1 MNRFSRV
8 RHHIS
13 IEDVKKKHLE
23 KIAVENFVKTEKEI
37 SKTISERFKHNWR
50 RELEE
55 GMTTSNAL
63 STVLPAEGDV
73 AIDQVNPT
81 DSASFADTNNMFG
94 TGADNPAL
102 VDATI
107 RASGSGT
114 GSADGFDVGGNYLA
128 FQGGSGSS
136 RMALLKPMD
145 ATKVDTLTIT
155 AIRGTG
161 SNGGEH
167 PDVVGQEELFVIYKT
182 PDMTRSSYL
191 SQDRSQN
198 NIGTFPDDAAIIA
211 IDQGDG
217 TLQNYTITIPEY
229 ARQKDVI
236 FGLYQ
241 QGNSGSQYDH
251 YGVTDIKFQRRTP
264 LNVVVPL
271 DSPEAISFVRVGTN
285 EGDPKK
291 RKKKINDQ
299 LAASDEY
306 TSQQMGGEFPGQGA
320 RIDGEDP
327 FKSAEVQDVAAPS
340 PLGKSAVK
348 RTFQDFKNLTD
359 QQKANQSNEYLDDY
373 IKTFSD
379 GTYNDPESIEIL
391 DRAIEINPKN
401 TDAYLYRSFA
411 HFDNQNFEDALADTE
426 RILEI
431 DPNDPDI
438 PYIRAMIYKE
448 KGDLELSL
456 EEIKKVLETYPDDTY
471 LQDMKADIENQI
483 EQEYRAKQVPPDANE
498 EGGVIKRQTY
508 YDDVSEKLA
517 PEDTEDQQL
526 VSTNLAQAKDLMT
539 STHYN
544 FGRDGV
550 FSKGAIELLQD
561 AYAVEP
567 NNPEILSNL
576 GVALMMGGKAFDG
589 EGGEYYL
596 ERAQALDPSIKFDFG
611 IKSWDRYDGEGNPA
625 FAGPRIDKLARLP
638 YRYAREIIKTLPDQ
652 STAKGAKYGATP
664 PDYAKKY
671 GGSYSKYYTDE
682 AKGKSTEVLQR
693 MLVAAA
699 RKIEDNKYW
708 MEDLSRHPAF
718 EGNDDVIG
726 VPGYALGA
734 TKWTGALNGKTLE
747 DYYKEEKILRDI
759 INDPNYQGDYRVQL
773 YKVNEVLRQANADDR
788 SRAVS
793 AGVKQDIEKYQ
804 AYYDEYMRRGEP
816 DAIEK
821 LDVPEAGRFI
831 DTAQKEIIE
840 KAISEPE
847 KLFKLSK
854 EQGETLRKVLTPQGG
869 KGGNSLEYTAN
880 LPFALGISIL
890 TGKPMELFVSDAEAI
905 KIAQD
910 INAEELAKVLR
921 IDNPVPVTARETI
934 EPSEGKTDQ
943 VITSLFG
950 KQGGL
955 YFNYDT
961 KTKQLYI
968 ESRKTLRST
977 SGGEEVTDFFSS
989 EVPINP
995 KTGEP
1000 FPDMYA
1006 DKNAD
1011 LKSILFTLPAL
1022 TGTGSKFSDIPVPT
1036 TDKINE
1042 IGAKF
1047 VWDYLY
1053 NPFTKAKAT
1062 FDALKKTGGNPIE
1075 IKNVIF
1081 DAMAGKIENPDQ
1093 LNPDAPRTWDG
1104 VSGKMLNDY
1113 DRIVA
1118 GMKQYFDQNFIAK
1131 TVVEIATKFMSAN
1144 VNAIAANLVAIRKIL
1159 TDIGV
1164 PASDI
1169 EKFGG
1174 AYGMTY
1180 SSTPVNFDDL
1190 PDEVKKVIEA
1200 AVGSPQG
1207 KPKEEPKSEPR
1218 SGLAGLDEPIVF
1230 DKDKKNNKKNTV
1242 KEQTLFERIKSKPFF
1257 NPKDIKPTF
1266 PENDPPEIDK
1276 KTGMHP
1282 NYGKQAKRYNKLDPI
1297 SANSMPSTGDPE
1309 IDAVVD
1315 KQRTK
1320 KKPSERKLDYIKTA
1334 SKIKRMAKDV

>member
-831 DTAQKEIIE
+831 DTAQKEII
-840 KAISEPE
+840 
-847 KLFKLSK
+847 
-854 EQGETLRKVLTPQGG
+854 
-869 KGGNSLEYTAN
+869 
-880 LPFALGISIL
+880 
-890 TGKPMELFVSDAEAI
+890 
-905 KIAQD
+905 
-910 INAEELAKVLR
+910 
-921 IDNPVPVTARETI
+921 
-934 EPSEGKTDQ
+934 
-943 VITSLFG
+943 
-950 KQGGL
+950 
-955 YFNYDT
+955 
-961 KTKQLYI
+961 
-968 ESRKTLRST
+968 
-977 SGGEEVTDFFSS
+977 
-989 EVPINP
+989 
-995 KTGEP
+995 
-1000 FPDMYA
+1000 
-1006 DKNAD
+1006 
-1011 LKSILFTLPAL
+1011 
-1022 TGTGSKFSDIPVPT
+1022 
-1036 TDKINE
+1036 
-1042 IGAKF
+1042 
-1047 VWDYLY
+1047 
-1053 NPFTKAKAT
+1053 
-1062 FDALKKTGGNPIE
+1062 
-1075 IKNVIF
+1075 
-1081 DAMAGKIENPDQ
+1081 
-1093 LNPDAPRTWDG
+1093 
-1104 VSGKMLNDY
+1104 
-1113 DRIVA
+1113 
-1118 GMKQYFDQNFIAK
+1118 
-1131 TVVEIATKFMSAN
+1131 
-1144 VNAIAANLVAIRKIL
+1144 
-1159 TDIGV
+1159 
-1164 PASDI
+1164 
-1169 EKFGG
+1169 
-1174 AYGMTY
+1174 
-1180 SSTPVNFDDL
+1180 
-1190 PDEVKKVIEA
+1190 
-1200 AVGSPQG
+1200 
-1207 KPKEEPKSEPR
+1207 
-1218 SGLAGLDEPIVF
+1218 
-1230 DKDKKNNKKNTV
+1230 
-1242 KEQTLFERIKSKPFF
+1242 
-1257 NPKDIKPTF
+1257 
-1266 PENDPPEIDK
+1266 
-1276 KTGMHP
+1276 
-1282 NYGKQAKRYNKLDPI
+1282 
-1297 SANSMPSTGDPE
+1297 
-1309 IDAVVD
+1309 
-1315 KQRTK
+1315 
-1320 KKPSERKLDYIKTA
+1320 
-1334 SKIKRMAKDV
+1334 